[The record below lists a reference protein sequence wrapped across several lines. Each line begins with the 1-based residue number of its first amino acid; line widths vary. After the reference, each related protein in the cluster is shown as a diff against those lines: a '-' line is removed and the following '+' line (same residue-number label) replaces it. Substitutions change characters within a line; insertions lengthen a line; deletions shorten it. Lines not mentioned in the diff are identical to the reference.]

1 MSVMPCV
8 SHRCPMH
15 LFSKTKT
22 KSRRV
27 KGFSFL
33 EVIISL
39 FVLSVGFLG
48 VTKLSVET
56 LKQSFLQRDALIA
69 SMLAQEG
76 VEGVYQIR
84 DSNVSRGES
93 DIFVGIVAG
102 TYRVDIG
109 EPSTLSNPGDYRL
122 YFDDDNF
129 YKHSPEGETP
139 TKFSRR
145 ITIENIDAGSA
156 RRIVSM
162 VVWSRNDFPSV
173 NDCNKSNR
181 CAFSWTEL
189 REND

>member
-1 MSVMPCV
+1 M
-8 SHRCPMH
+8 
-15 LFSKTKT
+15 
-22 KSRRV
+22 

-69 SMLAQEG
+69 SLLAQEG

-84 DSNVSRGES
+84 DSNASRGES
-93 DIFVGIVAG
+93 DVFVGIAAG

-109 EPSTLSNPGDYRL
+109 NPSALSVPGDANFYRL

-129 YKHSPEGETP
+129 YKHLPDGLP

-145 ITIENIDAGSA
+145 VVVENIDAGLA

-181 CAFSWTEL
+181 CTFSWTEL

>member
-1 MSVMPCV
+1 MLVMSCV

-15 LFSKTKT
+15 LFSKT

-69 SMLAQEG
+69 SLLAQEG

-93 DIFVGIVAG
+93 DIFVGIAAG

-109 EPSTLSNPGDYRL
+109 NPSTLSNSGDYHL
-122 YFDDDNF
+122 YFDDGNF
-129 YKHSPEGETP
+129 YKHLPDGLP

-145 ITIENIDAGSA
+145 VTVENIDAGSA

-181 CAFSWTEL
+181 CTFSWTEL